1 VGKKINGIIVKK
13 ERKCTMTLEGNRAP
27 MENEKSVLQWG
38 GLAGI
43 LAFIVWI
50 IEMPLYGSVDPF
62 TAEGLM
68 RFTDVRAA
76 LGISTI
82 LMMTIAFL
90 SVALVLALYR
100 ALRVTNLAFALF
112 GSVLGVTGYIVTALG
127 DASTFFAFAP
137 ISNLNQAPAATLE
150 TQATAGLLWQTTQGI
165 TSTFFFVGSLF
176 MTVCFIVLGVAMLSA
191 PAFGKRFGGVSIILG
206 MIGVA
211 GVIAS
216 LFVAGEI
223 GMQIMGIAVFSNI
236 IFLPLFGWKVY
247 SLSRGPGSPK
257 T

>member
-1 VGKKINGIIVKK
+1 V
-13 ERKCTMTLEGNRAP
+13 
-27 MENEKSVLQWG
+27 ENEKGVLRWG

-50 IEMPLYGSVDPF
+50 VEMPIYGSVDPF
-62 TAEGLM
+62 TPEGLM

-76 LGISTI
+76 LGMSTI
-82 LMMTIAFL
+82 LMMTIACL

-100 ALRVTNLAFALF
+100 ALRGTNLAFALF
-112 GSVLGVTGYIVTALG
+112 GCVLGVTGYIATALG

-137 ISNLNQAPAATLE
+137 ISDLSQAPAATPE
-150 TQATAGLLWQTTQGI
+150 TQATVVLLWQATQGI
-165 TSTFFFVGSLF
+165 THTFFFVGSLF
-176 MTVCFIVLGVAMLSA
+176 MTICFIALGVAMLRA
-191 PAFGKRFGGVSIILG
+191 PAFGRRFGGVSIVL
-206 MIGVA
+206 
-211 GVIAS
+211 GVIGLVGVVAS

-223 GMQIMGIAVFSNI
+223 GVQLMGVAVFANI

-247 SLSRGPGSPK
+247 RLSRA